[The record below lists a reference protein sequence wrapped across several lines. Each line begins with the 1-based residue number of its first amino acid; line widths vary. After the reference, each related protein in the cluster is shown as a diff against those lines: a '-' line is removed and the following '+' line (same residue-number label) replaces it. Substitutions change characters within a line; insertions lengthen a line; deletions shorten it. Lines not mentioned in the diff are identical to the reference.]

1 MSFNDTSIIAKDGF
15 KCIAAAAALLFFCI
29 AVDADILTF
38 LSGVLLLLLLW
49 VFRNPER
56 SIPYFESESIVS
68 VADGMVKSIETLE
81 DASGSNTFK
90 IIIKSGFLDTSI
102 LRVPFSCEVG
112 ETETV
117 HGARLSSSLP
127 LSDKL
132 NEQSRIVFGQN
143 EKQVRVSHKLHLATV
158 GIKNRLIKK
167 AQVVQ
172 GMRYGLMVKGE
183 TIMLL
188 PGNSRVAVKV
198 GEKVRAGETLIGYFS
213 RS

>member
-15 KCIAAAAALLFFCI
+15 KCIAAAAALLLVCM

-38 LSGVLLLLLLW
+38 LSALLLLLTLW

-56 SIPYFESESIVS
+56 SIPYFESDSIVS

-81 DASGSNTFK
+81 DTSGVNTFK
-90 IIIKSGFLDTSI
+90 IVIKSGFLDTSV

-112 ETETV
+112 KTETV
-117 HGARLSSSLP
+117 HGARLSPTLP

-132 NEQSRIVFGQN
+132 NEQSKIVFGQN
-143 EKQVRVSHKLHLATV
+143 NKQVRVMHKLHMATV
-158 GIKNRLIKK
+158 GIKNRLTEK
-167 AQVVQ
+167 AQAVQ

-183 TIMLL
+183 TTMIL

-213 RS
+213 